1 MYRPCLDLILRR
13 EQNGTHSIVLDGQAV
28 TCAIGKGG
36 IRKDKREGD
45 GATPIGHFP
54 FRRIFYR
61 ADRLGPIS
69 GCPDAIPIEADHGWS
84 DDPADPEQYNRLVKL
99 PYPHSHESLKR
110 EDAVYDVVVEL
121 GYNDAPPIPG
131 RGSAIFMHV
140 ARPDYSGTEG
150 CIALSLSDLLRVLV
164 QSGGNGTIIV
174 PPELENKSEPS

>member
-1 MYRPCLDLILRR
+1 MDLVLHR
-13 EQNGTHSIVLDGQAV
+13 EQDGSHRIVLDGQALA
-28 TCAIGKGG
+28 CAIGKGG
-36 IRKDKREGD
+36 IREDKREGD
-45 GATPIGHFP
+45 GATPVGQFP

-61 ADRLGPIS
+61 ADRLKPIP

-99 PYPHSHESLKR
+99 PYPHSHECLKR

-121 GYNDAPPIPG
+121 GYNDTPPIPG

-150 CIALSLSDLLRVLV
+150 CIALALPDLLKILE
-164 QSGGNGTIIV
+164 QTGGSGTVVV
-174 PPELENKSEPS
+174 PAELANKTGPS